1 MPGLRNYR
9 NQRFFAYDGRD
20 TILKSNAGK
29 IAVTDWN
36 RQIVLENGQINKD
49 CVYYINGVK
58 LSDIRAKMLE
68 NGECEQLKFSG
79 RAELRRFFRTHLF
92 QNLSPKQA
100 RIAAEHASLQ
110 FAHGIQHATYY
121 YLCDYAQR
129 NFPNLKFS
137 EPEMTVNFNS
147 TPEGAQIIEHNKYRE
162 WVEVRAKGRPK
173 MHKRSAAQEPY
184 AESRTIC
191 SFTPKNIILKDLI
204 IECPSDKL
212 ASIFSQQPGDKKKN
226 GAGAFWRAILNFSA
240 LFSFISYCSSA
251 NIEQTNDQPK
261 DIIYF
266 KHPQFHR

>member
-36 RQIVLENGQINKD
+36 RQIVDANGQLNKD
-49 CVYYINGVK
+49 CIYYINGIK
-58 LSDIRAKMLE
+58 LSDIRAQMLE
-68 NGECEQLKFSG
+68 NGECEQLRFSG

-92 QNLSPKQA
+92 QNLSLNEA

-121 YLCDYAQR
+121 YLGEYAQQH
-129 NFPNLKFS
+129 FPNLKFS
-137 EPEMTVNFNS
+137 EPEMTVHFDS
-147 TPEGAQIIEHNKYRE
+147 TLEGVQITEHNKYRE
-162 WVEVRAKGRPK
+162 WVEVRAKGAAKKHRC
-173 MHKRSAAQEPY
+173 SAPQEPY

-204 IECPSDKL
+204 IDCPSDKL
-212 ASIFSQQPGDKKKN
+212 VSIFAQQPDDNKKN
-226 GAGAFWRAILNFSA
+226 GAAAFWKAILKFSA
-240 LFSFISYCSSA
+240 LFSFFSRCTSGHT
-251 NIEQTNDQPK
+251 EQMNEQPK
-261 DIIYF
+261 DIICY
-266 KHPQFHR
+266 KHPRFHK